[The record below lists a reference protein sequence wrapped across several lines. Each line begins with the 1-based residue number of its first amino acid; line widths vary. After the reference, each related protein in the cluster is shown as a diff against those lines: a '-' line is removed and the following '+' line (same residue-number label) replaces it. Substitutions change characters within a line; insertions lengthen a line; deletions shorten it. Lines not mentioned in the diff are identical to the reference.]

1 MSILLNTT
9 IDAKQKER
17 DERMLKERLE
27 LEREKQLKEQIE
39 QHERE
44 KDLQRGKKAIKNSG
58 ILEAYDTLL
67 EDLMKNG
74 MPRL

>member
-1 MSILLNTT
+1 MSILLSSTV
-9 IDAKQKER
+9 DVKQKER
-17 DERMLKERLE
+17 EERQLKERLE
-27 LEREKQLKEQIE
+27 AEREKHLKDQIE

-67 EDLMKNG
+67 DDLMKNG
-74 MPRL
+74 MP